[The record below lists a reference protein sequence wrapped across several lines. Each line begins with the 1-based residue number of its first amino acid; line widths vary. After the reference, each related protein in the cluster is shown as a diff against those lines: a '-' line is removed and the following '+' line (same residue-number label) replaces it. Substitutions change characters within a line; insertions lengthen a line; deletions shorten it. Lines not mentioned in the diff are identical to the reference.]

1 MDSFNNDSA
10 KLQKQT
16 KMNPPNTTI
25 SSTHNEPIEHKTEN
39 LSEIDINEISIK
51 LKFINDDQKMVT
63 GSLKEL
69 LGDFKRLLL
78 FNRFSMFNKYL
89 QMEYVYNDLLYFSG
103 GTFKQS
109 LMHKN

>member
-10 KLQKQT
+10 TKLQKQT
-16 KMNPPNTTI
+16 KINPPKETTI
-25 SSTHNEPIEHKTEN
+25 PTSTCNEPIEHKTEN
-39 LSEIDINEISIK
+39 LSEIDVNEISIK

-78 FNRFSMFNKYL
+78 FNRLSVFNKYKWNICIMIFYIF
-89 QMEYVYNDLLYFSG
+89 QEAFSNG
-103 GTFKQS
+103 A
-109 LMHKN
+109 